1 MNRPTLVRHGE
12 GVECPKL
19 LQFYAAAARCI
30 HFPEKFKTPS
40 LSSLSSSVLLCAR
53 VRGNL
58 CFFSSFPI
66 TDERTN
72 EWTNEKDLECA
83 TKARWRSRSNVLSP
97 SEKNQIISAE
107 IIRME
112 VHNKSREDTEDAL
125 LSRTRCGIA
134 YSIYFFFSLF
144 LEIRLGR

>member
-1 MNRPTLVRHGE
+1 MGR
-12 GVECPKL
+12 VECPKL

-40 LSSLSSSVLLCAR
+40 LLLSVLLCAR

-72 EWTNEKDLECA
+72 ERTNGRTRKISSVRRKLDDAHAPRFVSLC
-83 TKARWRSRSNVLSP
+83 
-97 SEKNQIISAE
+97 KNQFISAE

-112 VHNKSREDTEDAL
+112 VHNIAGKTRRMFSYHERDA
-125 LSRTRCGIA
+125 
-134 YSIYFFFSLF
+134 
-144 LEIRLGR
+144 E